1 MGLLDFLSGKSKAAP
16 APAGA
21 TDTTA
26 APAEELKKEIAN
38 HGLDASKIDIKVD
51 GNKVTLSG
59 TAPTTDE
66 AEKIVLAVGHTK
78 GVAQVENNIVAVK
91 ADAESKFYVVQA
103 GDTLQKIA
111 EAQYGPG
118 KGGKYEEI
126 FDANKPLLTDPD
138 HIYPGQRLR
147 IPGVA
152 PDRAARAAPGAAAA
166 ANWRPPEEISK
177 KTADAKTEGT
187 VWKSPTT

>member
-1 MGLLDFLSGKSKAAP
+1 MGLLDFLTGKSKAAP

-26 APAEELKKEIAN
+26 APAEQLKKEIAK

-51 GNKVTLSG
+51 GDKVTLSG
-59 TAPTTDE
+59 RAPSTAD

-91 ADAESKFYVVQA
+91 AEAASKFYVVEP

-111 EAQYGPG
+111 EAQYGYG
-118 KGGKYEEI
+118 KAGKYEEI
-126 FDANKPLLTDPD
+126 FEANKPLLKDPD

-147 IPGVA
+147 IPGIA
-152 PDRAARAAPGAAAA
+152 PVHAASATSATGAWA
-166 ANWRPPEEISK
+166 PPEEIRT
-177 KTADAKTEGT
+177 KTAEAKKDDI
-187 VWKSPTT
+187 VWKPPTT